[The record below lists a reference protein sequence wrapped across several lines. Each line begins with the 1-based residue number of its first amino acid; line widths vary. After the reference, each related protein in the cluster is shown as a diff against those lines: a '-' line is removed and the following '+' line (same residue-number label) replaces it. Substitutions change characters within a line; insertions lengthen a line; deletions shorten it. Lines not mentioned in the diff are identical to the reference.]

1 MIPDN
6 QITSTDLLNK
16 LEEIRLNRDLNI
28 SDFAALLG
36 MSHDTYY
43 RWKKGET
50 PKAMITFVKIY
61 NLCKEANVL

>member
-1 MIPDN
+1 MNSND

-16 LEEIRLNRDLNI
+16 LEEIRFSRDLNI

-36 MSHDTYY
+36 ISHDTYY

-50 PKAMITFVKIY
+50 PKAMATFVRIY
-61 NLCKEANVL
+61 NFCKEENIL

>member
-1 MIPDN
+1 MNSNN

-16 LEEIRLNRDLNI
+16 LEEIRFSRDLNI

-36 MSHDTYY
+36 ISHDTYY

-50 PKAMITFVKIY
+50 PKAMATFVRIY
-61 NLCKEANVL
+61 NFCKEENIL

>member
-6 QITSTDLLNK
+6 QITSADLLNR
-16 LEEIRLNRDLNI
+16 LEEIRFSRDLNI

-36 MSHDTYY
+36 ISHDTYY

-50 PKAMITFVKIY
+50 PKAMTTFVKIY
-61 NLCKEANVL
+61 NFCKEADVL

>member
-1 MIPDN
+1 MISNN

-16 LEEIRLNRDLNI
+16 LEKIRFSRDLNI

-36 MSHDTYY
+36 ISHDTYY

-50 PKAMITFVKIY
+50 PKAMTTFVKIY
-61 NLCKEANVL
+61 NFCKEADVL

>member
-1 MIPDN
+1 MTSNN

-16 LEEIRLNRDLNI
+16 LEEIRFSRDLNI

-36 MSHDTYY
+36 ISHDTYY

-50 PKAMITFVKIY
+50 PKAMATFVKIY
-61 NLCKEANVL
+61 NFCKEGNIL

>member
-1 MIPDN
+1 MTLIN

-16 LEEIRLNRDLNI
+16 LEEVRFSRDLNI

-36 MSHDTYY
+36 ISHDTYY

-50 PKAMITFVKIY
+50 PKAMTTFVRIY
-61 NLCKEANVL
+61 NFCKEADVL

>member
-1 MIPDN
+1 MISDN

-16 LEEIRLNRDLNI
+16 LEEIRFSRDLNI

-36 MSHDTYY
+36 ISHDTYY

-50 PKAMITFVKIY
+50 PKAIATFVRVY
-61 NLCKEANVL
+61 NFCKEEHIL

>member
-1 MIPDN
+1 MISTH

-16 LEEIRLNRDLNI
+16 LEEIRFSRDLNI

-36 MSHDTYY
+36 ISHDTYY

-50 PKAMITFVKIY
+50 PKAMATFVRIY
-61 NLCKEANVL
+61 NFCKEENIL

>member
-6 QITSTDLLNK
+6 QITSTNLLNK
-16 LEEIRLNRDLNI
+16 LEEIRFSRDLNI

-36 MSHDTYY
+36 ISHDTYY

-50 PKAMITFVKIY
+50 PKAMTTFVKIY
-61 NLCKEANVL
+61 NFCKEADVL